1 MRIAILGAGF
11 AGLSTAW
18 HLLYNSQASVSI
30 DLYDPIPIG
39 HGVSG
44 ISSGLLHPYGGK
56 QAKQAKEAA
65 KKIDAVH
72 NLIKHA
78 SQALNQPL
86 ILSSGILRPA
96 ITQQQITDFR
106 QCALEHSDTEW
117 WNKEKC
123 EAKVKGLHIPQDHG
137 GGLFIKQGLTL
148 DVPKYLDG
156 LWQSCALL
164 GTQYIQTAM
173 IKEQDLARYDRIV
186 FALGYAI
193 KGFKPLEALPV
204 ESVKG
209 QALILKWPLGI
220 PPLPFSLISE
230 GYLVMGKE
238 TSSCIAGATYERTFT
253 THLPEP
259 AVAIP
264 EIRRKISTF
273 FPSLAE
279 AEIISC
285 QAGIRAASK
294 HNHQPLVG
302 KTSDKFWFITGLGSK
317 GLLYHAWLGNLLS
330 LALLKDDESLLPKD
344 LRYNLS
350 SK

>member
-18 HLLYNSQASVSI
+18 HLLYHSQAGVSI
-30 DLYDPIPIG
+30 DLYDPVPIG

-56 QAKQAKEAA
+56 QARQIKEAES
-65 KKIDAVH
+65 KIDAVH
-72 NLIKHA
+72 NLIKHS
-78 SQALNQPL
+78 SQAINHPL

-96 ITQQQITDFR
+96 VTQQQIADFR
-106 QCALEHSDTEW
+106 QCALDHSDTEW

-123 EAKVKGLHIPQDHG
+123 EAKVVGLHIPQDHG
-137 GGLFIKQGLTL
+137 GGLFIKRGLTL

-156 LWQSCALL
+156 LWQACALL

-173 IKEQDLARYDRIV
+173 IHEQELKRYDRIV

-193 KGFKPLEALPV
+193 KGFKLLEELPV

-209 QALILKWPLGI
+209 QALILKWPVGT
-220 PPLPFSLISE
+220 PALPFSLISE

-238 TSSCIAGATYERTFT
+238 MHSCIAGATYERSFT
-253 THLPEP
+253 TPLPDP
-259 AVAIP
+259 SVAIS
-264 EIRRKISTF
+264 EIRRKIAPF

-285 QAGIRAASK
+285 QAGLRAASK

-302 KTSDKFWFITGLGSK
+302 KASDKFWFITGLGSK

-344 LRYNLS
+344 LHYNLTN
-350 SK
+350 K